1 MKSFHFSLEKI
12 YELRVKEEKK
22 MKRAYG
28 EIQKLVFQKENEIQ
42 QMMKEKAT
50 MSEMSQMN
58 IEQIQVHYRYLARL
72 DQQIMDE
79 HQQLLII
86 KQQLADILEEY
97 MTAQKDRKII
107 EKLYEKKYQEYLSE
121 VKKEEQKRL
130 DEFRA
135 RQSVL

>member
-42 QMMKEKAT
+42 QMMKEKTT

-72 DQQIMDE
+72 DQEIMDE

>member
-42 QMMKEKAT
+42 QMMKEKTT

>member
-50 MSEMSQMN
+50 MSGMSQMN